1 MENSEGEPAWGWQW
15 NCGLCLHTSLFLFVI
30 FFFSKSFWE
39 PGANNKLLSCAISE
53 TWLTCRWTRCH
64 FRCVSF
70 MFLVS
75 LSTLI
80 PFFFFF
86 FLKRVGVDTAEDTQ
100 APPPPPPG
108 WPLVG
113 DGEFPPSIPF
123 RAHWIPTIFGSC
135 LSVVS
140 PSAGGCHSHPEKL
153 LVQPRSFLTMGSLRS
168 GVKGLVGVREREK
181 GDV

>member
-1 MENSEGEPAWGWQW
+1 MMENSEGEPAWGWQW

-30 FFFSKSFWE
+30 FFFPKSFWE

-80 PFFFFF
+80 PFFFFS
-86 FLKRVGVDTAEDTQ
+86 FLLR
-100 APPPPPPG
+100 G
-108 WPLVG
+108 WGLTLQK
-113 DGEFPPSIPF
+113 IPRPRHLLLQGGLWLGMGSSHPAF
-123 RAHWIPTIFGSC
+123 HFEHTESQPFLGAVYQLFLLLQEAAIPTQKNF
-135 LSVVS
+135 
-140 PSAGGCHSHPEKL
+140 
-153 LVQPRSFLTMGSLRS
+153 
-168 GVKGLVGVREREK
+168 
-181 GDV
+181 